1 MIPTTED
8 IPLIVQLY
16 NDLPIRTIAYKFD
29 TTPRTISKILKANK
43 VVVKKKGMHKN
54 IAALLTSNVKYSIDE
69 IACLVECSPWHV
81 KMVKKSMGL
90 TREATKKLDA
100 NDFKPVR
107 LVQSLIALKEMSIP
121 EACESAGITVNA
133 YYYRKRIM
141 QENSR
146 KAS

>member
-29 TTPRTISKILKANK
+29 TTPRTISKILKANG
-43 VVVKKKGMHKN
+43 VVVDRKVIHKK
-54 IAALLTSNVKYSIDE
+54 IVALLTSNVKYSIDDV
-69 IACLVECSPWHV
+69 ACLVECSPWYV

-100 NDFKPVR
+100 NDFKLVR

-121 EACESAGITVNA
+121 EACESAGITVNT

-141 QENSR
+141 QENIR
-146 KAS
+146 KSC